1 MTLGDKIRKYRTLQD
16 MTQKDLGLKAGFSA
30 ATADSRI
37 RKYEKDIMAPK
48 DDIRQKLIEALDV
61 DPSALSDINIESYE
75 DIMQVFFLLEDE
87 LGLEIERNDETTSL
101 ILKND
106 NPGHSI
112 LLSYLYAWYVQKKN
126 LPDEDTETSF
136 SAHTQYEKWQARF
149 PRDLKEFWNEQRTA
163 VDNFYNPLVHDAAN
177 EPKVSRLSEF
187 LVDIRASIQSG
198 ISINAD
204 TKYYGVG
211 DVGLILSFTVS
222 ELLNGDNKVC
232 HKAFTRFLCDINT
245 MNGYGMP
252 YYIDMYS
259 NESGTKIS
267 YTLRWSALPAFKNTI
282 YKMQEHEI
290 QKETLPDFE
299 IDLFEKTLSSD
310 LKMYDLDL
318 KEEIKISCNKN

>member
-1 MTLGDKIRKYRTLQD
+1 

-75 DIMQVFFLLEDE
+75 DIMQILFLLEDE

-106 NPGHSI
+106 NPGHAI

-126 LPDEDTETSF
+126 LPDEDNETSF

-187 LVDIRASIQSG
+187 LVDIRALIQSG

-211 DVGLILSFTVS
+211 DIGLILSFTVS
-222 ELLNGDNKVC
+222 EILNEDNKAC
-232 HKAFTRFLCDINT
+232 HKAFTKFLCDIKT
-245 MNGYGMP
+245 MNEYGMP
-252 YYIDMYS
+252 YYVDMYS

-282 YKMQEHEI
+282 YKMQEHEM

-318 KEEIKISCNKN
+318 KEEIEISCNKN

>member
-1 MTLGDKIRKYRTLQD
+1 MTLGYKIRKYRSLQN

-37 RKYEKDIMAPK
+37 RKYEKDLMAPK
-48 DDIRQKLIEALDV
+48 GDIRQKLINALDV
-61 DPSALSDINIESYE
+61 DPSALSDINIETYE
-75 DIMQVFFLLEDE
+75 DIMQIFFLLEEE

-106 NPGHSI
+106 NQSHAI

-126 LPDEDTETSF
+126 LPDEDNETNF
-136 SAHTQYEKWQARF
+136 NAHTQYEKWQARF
-149 PRDLKEFWNEQRTA
+149 PRDLKEFWNEQRNA
-163 VDNFYNPLVHDAAN
+163 VESFYNPLLKDAAK
-177 EPKVSRLSEF
+177 EPKISKLSEF
-187 LVDIRASIQSG
+187 LVDIRALIQSG
-198 ISINAD
+198 ISVNAD

-211 DVGLILSFTVS
+211 DIGLILSFTVS
-222 ELLNGDNKVC
+222 ELLNSDNKAC
-232 HKAFTRFLCDINT
+232 HKAFTRFLYDINN
-245 MNGYGMP
+245 MNAYGMP

-290 QKETLPDFE
+290 QKATLPDFE

-310 LKMYDLDL
+310 LKSYDLDL
-318 KEEIKISCNKN
+318 KKEIEISCNKN